1 MWPNHNDQA
10 WLNPCSTL
18 QYVIAVRVI
27 NETRRILLSLP
38 PSVSHSLPEDL
49 WTARSEREG
58 GSSLTSLPII
68 HPAMSA
74 TWGALTS
81 FLSQPTQARG
91 SNLLTPTHHC
101 KATKHSM
108 KWTQSQGYRRHFICV
123 NKAELMSRLWCE
135 VLPIPIH
142 FSGNPEPFPHEII
155 SSIKLCMDLT
165 IFLLQFAPLS
175 SPLTH
180 TLLVHMFYSSL
191 FEHNLALQHQ

>member
-18 QYVIAVRVI
+18 QYVIAVRLI

-38 PSVSHSLPEDL
+38 PSVSHSLPKDL
-49 WTARSEREG
+49 WTPRSEREG

-81 FLSQPTQARG
+81 FLSQPTQTWG
-91 SNLLTPTHHC
+91 SNLPTPTHHC

-108 KWTQSQGYRRHFICV
+108 KWTQSQGYRRHFMCV
-123 NKAELMSRLWCE
+123 NRAELMSKLWWE
-135 VLPIPIH
+135 VLPRSIH
-142 FSGNPEPFPHEII
+142 FSGNPEPSTHERIGG
-155 SSIKLCMDLT
+155 IKLCMDLT
-165 IFLLQFAPLS
+165 ISLLQFAPL
-175 SPLTH
+175 PP
-180 TLLVHMFYSSL
+180 LLVHTFYSSL
-191 FEHNLALQHQ
+191 FEHSLALQHQ